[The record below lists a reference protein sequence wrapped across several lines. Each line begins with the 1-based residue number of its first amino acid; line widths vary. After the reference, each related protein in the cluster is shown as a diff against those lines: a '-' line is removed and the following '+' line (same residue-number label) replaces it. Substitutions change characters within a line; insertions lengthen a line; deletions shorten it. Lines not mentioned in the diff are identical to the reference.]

1 MLFLRFTSLIFV
13 FITAKSSNF
22 NIKLY
27 HFISSFISKFYKI
40 MNFNIIITGA
50 SGWLGKA
57 TLEYFYKI
65 FQDKI
70 GEFVFPIS
78 SSQKNIILSNN
89 FSIKTYDYSYNFDK
103 NKTYIILHYGYATKD
118 KLAILSDDEF
128 NKNCQNIND
137 SLSRIIKNYRI
148 DSFIFPS
155 SGAIYNQKNL
165 YAKNKID
172 DELYFLELSKKYNF
186 NIMIPR
192 IFNIGGPFINKPQD
206 YALQNIILQV
216 KTNKKI
222 IINANND
229 VFRSYIHVE
238 NLIDLFFKWLI
249 DKNKETPLIFDVSS
263 PHKIEIKDLAKKISE
278 VLKLNCEIIAPN
290 YNSQNPIDDYVGD
303 PTKILSLCQKY
314 QIDLADLEQII
325 LDTNLFLNKNTQ

>member
-1 MLFLRFTSLIFV
+1 
-13 FITAKSSNF
+13 
-22 NIKLY
+22 
-27 HFISSFISKFYKI
+27 

-70 GEFVFPIS
+70 GDFVFPIS

-103 NKTYIILHYGYATKD
+103 NKTYIILHYSYPTKD
-118 KLAILSDDEF
+118 KLAFLSDDEF
-128 NKNCQNIND
+128 NKNCQKIND
-137 SLSRIIKNYRI
+137 SLGKIIKNYQI
-148 DSFIFPS
+148 DSLIFAS
-155 SGAIYNQKNL
+155 SGAIYNQNNL
-165 YAKNKID
+165 YAKNKIN
-172 DELYFLELSKKYNF
+172 DELFFLELSKKYNF
-186 NIMIPR
+186 NLMIPR

-229 VFRSYIHVE
+229 VFRSYIHVN
-238 NLIDLFFKWLI
+238 NLIDLF
-249 DKNKETPLIFDVSS
+249 
-263 PHKIEIKDLAKKISE
+263 IKLR
-278 VLKLNCEIIAPN
+278 LNFAW
-290 YNSQNPIDDYVGD
+290 
-303 PTKILSLCQKY
+303 
-314 QIDLADLEQII
+314 
-325 LDTNLFLNKNTQ
+325 

>member
-1 MLFLRFTSLIFV
+1 MNSTNFLTDPKKISE
-13 FITAKSSNF
+13 N
-22 NIKLY
+22 NI
-27 HFISSFISKFYKI
+27 SF
-40 MNFNIIITGA
+40 IITGS
-50 SGWLGKA
+50 SGWLGRA

-65 FQDKI
+65 FQDRV

-78 SSQKNIILSNN
+78 SSQKNIKLSNN
-89 FSIKTYDYSYNFDK
+89 FSIKTYEYSHSFNK
-103 NKTYIILHYGYATKD
+103 NKTYIIFHYGYATKD

-128 NKNCQNIND
+128 NKNCQKIND
-137 SLSRIIKNYRI
+137 SLDKIIKNYRI
-148 DSFIFPS
+148 DSLIFPS
-155 SGAIYNQKNL
+155 SGAIYNQSNL
-165 YAKNKID
+165 YAKNKIN

-206 YALQNIILQV
+206 YALSNIILQV

-229 VFRSYIHVE
+229 VIRSYIHVE

-249 DKNKETPLIFDVSS
+249 DNNKETPLIFDVSS

-278 VLKLNCEIIAPN
+278 ILKFNCEINSPN
-290 YNSQNPIDDYVGD
+290 YNSQNPSDDFVGNS
-303 PTKILSLCQKY
+303 TIMLSLFEKY
-314 QIDLADLEQII
+314 QITMLDINKII
-325 LDTNLFLNKNTQ
+325 SDTNYYLS